1 MARIRSV
8 HPDICVSETM
18 AGLSAELER
27 TFVRLWT
34 HCDDEGRCL
43 DSPKLIKAAIYPLH
57 DDITAE
63 RLNEELY
70 ELDAAGLVARFMVGD
85 KRYLQVLAWDE
96 FQHPQRPKKSKFP
109 ALPSSVAD
117 VYATNR
123 GQGREESWTGV
134 EGRAPC
140 AYASRTDDDVVP
152 FAAKPPS
159 GLRDGFKQERAS

>member
-18 AGLSAELER
+18 AALPAELER

-34 HCDDEGRCL
+34 HCDDEGRCI

-57 DDITAE
+57 DDVTAE
-63 RLNEELY
+63 KLNEELY
-70 ELDAAGLVARFMVGD
+70 ELDAAGLVSRYMVGE
-85 KRYLQVLAWDE
+85 KRYLQVLSWGE

-109 ALPSSVAD
+109 PLPGTGAD
-117 VYATNR
+117 VYATR
-123 GQGREESWTGV
+123 HGQGREESWTGV
-134 EGRAPC
+134 EGRASR

-152 FAAKPPS
+152 FAAKPPADIR
-159 GLRDGFKQERAS
+159 GVLKDRAS